1 MTELEEA
8 KQMLAKAVRDGRAA
22 REALDKSLRD
32 KERAERMIASAK
44 KVSQGLR
51 KMREENHFTET
62 IYRLFG
68 GTT

>member
-44 KVSQGLR
+44 KVSQSLR